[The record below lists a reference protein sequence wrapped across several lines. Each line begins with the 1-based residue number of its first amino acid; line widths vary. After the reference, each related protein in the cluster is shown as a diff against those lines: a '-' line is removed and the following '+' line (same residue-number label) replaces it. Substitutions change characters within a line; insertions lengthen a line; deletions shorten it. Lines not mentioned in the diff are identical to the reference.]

1 MHTNQSREIDE
12 TTPALS
18 SKRLHGRAMAV
29 PTLLLLLGATA
40 CGNGQLASSNLA
52 ADDII
57 SPTATA
63 AATPRAIAMTQC
75 ETEDEQTAHGAAIFI
90 CTQNAKGGLVWL
102 EASAVKAL
110 KDKRAA
116 DAAAK
121 AAAAKAAAAKD
132 AAEKAAAKA
141 AAQKSAKQAAAKK
154 AAEAAA
160 AAQATKR
167 AAEAKAAQEAAAAQ
181 AAEDQAAADEAAQQ
195 TLVAPPAPPAAAP
208 SGCDPNYS
216 GACVPVASDVD
227 CAGGSGNGPAYV
239 QGPVTVTGSDVYGL
253 DRNQDGVAC
262 EG

>member
-1 MHTNQSREIDE
+1 MHTNQSREIDQ
-12 TTPALS
+12 TAPALS
-18 SKRLHGRAMAV
+18 SKRVRGRAMAV
-29 PTLLLLLGATA
+29 PTLLLFLGATA

-52 ADDII
+52 ADDSI
-57 SPTATA
+57 SPTAA

-90 CTQNAKGGLVWL
+90 CTQNAKGSLVWL

-116 DAAAK
+116 DV
-121 AAAAKAAAAKD
+121 AAKAAAAKD
-132 AAEKAAAKA
+132 AADKAAARA
-141 AAQKSAKQAAAKK
+141 AAQKAAKQAAAKK

-160 AAQATKR
+160 AAQAAKR

-195 TLVAPPAPPAAAP
+195 ALVAPPAPPAAAP

-227 CAGGSGNGPAYV
+227 CAGGIGNGPAYV
-239 QGPVTVTGSDVYGL
+239 QGPVTVTGSDIYGL

>member
-12 TTPALS
+12 TAPALS
-18 SKRLHGRAMAV
+18 SKRLHRRAMAV

-90 CTQNAKGGLVWL
+90 CTQNAKGGLIWL

-116 DAAAK
+116 HLAAK
-121 AAAAKAAAAKD
+121 AATAKAAAKD

-141 AAQKSAKQAAAKK
+141 AAQKAAKQSAAKK
-154 AAEAAA
+154 AAEAA
-160 AAQATKR
+160 KR
-167 AAEAKAAQEAAAAQ
+167 AAEANAAQEAAAAQ
-181 AAEDQAAADEAAQQ
+181 AAE
-195 TLVAPPAPPAAAP
+195 
-208 SGCDPNYS
+208 
-216 GACVPVASDVD
+216 
-227 CAGGSGNGPAYV
+227 
-239 QGPVTVTGSDVYGL
+239 
-253 DRNQDGVAC
+253 
-262 EG
+262 